1 MKGGET
7 KQKIIKTDMVKWS
20 ETQAGVYTFR
30 NSKLYQQYTGK
41 VLTIRQSEDMRD
53 EKKMYK
59 IYIAI
64 KELIL
69 STVHN
74 VCV

>member
-20 ETQAGVYTFR
+20 ETQAGVYNFR
-30 NSKLYQQYTGK
+30 NSNLYQQYTGK

-53 EKKMYK
+53 EKKCTK
-59 IYIAI
+59 F
-64 KELIL
+64 IL
-69 STVHN
+69 L
-74 VCV
+74 